1 LGEDAKFFFAMQ
13 FTVDREASGNWQVL
27 HNSAATNQTMLNGK
41 AVDSMATL
49 KAGDVLGVGNEAKGI
64 VKLPLTVRLV

>member
-1 LGEDAKFFFAMQ
+1 
-13 FTVDREASGNWQVL
+13 VL